1 MRRWLLLIIG
11 VVFTVVGCT
20 TLKQF
25 KLPKVKL
32 LILREA
38 EEAAVVEKKEAP
50 TKKVPGY
57 RVQIGA
63 MKSEEGAKGMVK
75 ACEGLIPGCKPHI
88 VYEGNLYK
96 IRIGDFTDKNEA
108 NKVREQLVKLG
119 YTDCWVTPDMV
130 EVPIVAEEGGLPDP
144 TKWHVQVAATRLEES
159 AKSVKER
166 IISAGIKGKVY
177 IVKEGELFKIHVG
190 DLKTREEAEKLRSEI
205 ISKTPYSDAWI
216 ISPQQAPPI
225 STLTPSKELT
235 FSKDVLDN
243 IRIGVLK
250 SLPEATLYS
259 NGNFAFYDK
268 NNVRISTASAWEMWV
283 VKVEGKNGEKV
294 AKTVFRLAPAA
305 YSSEENASA
314 EAEKLRKLVDEPVY
328 VIKDPPWFK
337 IRVGDFVTREDAEKA
352 KPKLIALGY
361 TQTWI
366 HQMTLS
372 PQEDG
377 SFLAL
382 YDPDGNKV
390 GVYKDLILV
399 KPLEEG
405 KRVGAAGRLFR
416 GNLEVKIGVDG
427 LLVIINKLNIEEY
440 LYGVVPAEI
449 GTNAPFEALKAQA
462 VAARTEAL
470 VKLGRHESEGFDL
483 CSEVHCQ
490 VYGGVSRESA
500 PTSKAVD
507 ETAGEVITYE
517 NSLASTLYH
526 SCCGGYTEDN
536 SNVYSGAQVPYLVG
550 VPCFPEGAN
559 KEFKFPLDNEEAF
572 IKWVST
578 QPQAYCSHAK
588 SVFRWE
594 KVYTK
599 RRLEELISKK
609 YNIGSLLDI
618 RLGPRGKSGR
628 LKWIEVVGTN
638 GTYRVERE
646 LQIRNLFGGPFEFR
660 SGAFIIE
667 KSKTSDGE
675 EVYKFIG
682 AGWGHGVGMCQNGA
696 IGMAR
701 EGKDYKEILKY
712 YFRGTEVKKIY

>member
-1 MRRWLLLIIG
+1 MRKTKV
-11 VVFTVVGCT
+11 VVFFISAALVGCT
-20 TLKQF
+20 TLEQF
-25 KLPKVKL
+25 KLPKVNL

-38 EEAAVVEKKEAP
+38 GGAAVEKKEVP
-50 TKKVPGY
+50 TRKVPGY

-75 ACEGLIPGCKPHI
+75 ACEDLIPGCKPHI
-88 VYEGNLYK
+88 VYEGDLYK

-119 YTDCWVTPDMV
+119 YTDCWVTPDTV
-130 EVPIVAEEGGLPDP
+130 EVPVSAEEEGLPDP

-159 AKSVKER
+159 AKSVKEK
-166 IISAGIKGKVY
+166 IVSAGIKDKVY
-177 IVKEGELFKIHVG
+177 IVKEGDLFKIRVG
-190 DLKTREEAEKLRSEI
+190 DLNTREEAEKLKSEI
-205 ISKTPYSDAWI
+205 ISKTPYSDAWL
-216 ISPQQAPPI
+216 ISPQTLPPSTAAPTKGI
-225 STLTPSKELT
+225 SFTKE
-235 FSKDVLDN
+235 VLDN
-243 IRIGVLK
+243 IRIGVLR
-250 SLPEATLYS
+250 SLPEATVYS
-259 NGNFAFYDK
+259 NGNFALYDK
-268 NNVRISTASAWEMWV
+268 NNVLISTASAWDMWV
-283 VKVEGKNGEKV
+283 VRVEGPSKER
-294 AKTVFRLAPAA
+294 APKTVFRLAPAA

-314 EAEKLRKLVDEPVY
+314 EAEKLRRLIDEPVY
-328 VIKDPPWFK
+328 VIKEPPWFK
-337 IRVGDFVTREDAEKA
+337 IRVGDFATREEAEKA
-352 KPKLIALGY
+352 KTKLIALGY
-361 TQTWI
+361 TQTWV
-366 HQMTLS
+366 HQMTL
-372 PQEDG
+372 PPEEG
-377 SFLAL
+377 ALIAL
-382 YDPDGNKV
+382 YDPEGNKV
-390 GVYKDLILV
+390 GVYRDVIFV

-405 KRVGAAGRLFR
+405 KNVGVSGRLFH
-416 GNLEVKIGVDG
+416 GNLEVKIGPDG
-427 LLVIINKLNIEEY
+427 LLVVINRLNIEKY

-470 VKLGRHESEGFDL
+470 AKLGRHESEGFDL

-490 VYGGVSRESA
+490 VYGGASRESV
-500 PTSKAVD
+500 PTNKAVD

-517 NSLASTLYH
+517 GSLASTLYH
-526 SCCGGYTEDN
+526 ACCGGYTEDN

-559 KEFKFPLDNEEAF
+559 KEFTFPLDSEEAF
-572 IKWVST
+572 TKWVST

-599 RRLEELISKK
+599 TQLENLISKK

-618 RLGPRGKSGR
+618 KLGPRGKSGR

-660 SGAFIIE
+660 SGAFVIE
-667 KSKTSDGE
+667 KSKTTEGE

-682 AGWGHGVGMCQNGA
+682 AGWGHGVGMCQDGA

-701 EGKDYKEILKY
+701 EGKDYKEILKH
-712 YFRGTEVKKIY
+712 YFRGTEIKKIY